1 MCFYQFYWFIRNNWY
16 SKFVKKVDKKLGLHS
31 RRGYEMNIRFNPTP
45 DLLLEFNRPDRMSA
59 ELWKNK
65 IGNNFRNNFP
75 FFYISWSLLFDLS
88 PSFRSFIFVLYNCLY
103 LVFVKLGI
111 WLFSIET
118 LLRTVTFKGTVS
130 VNFKWT
136 SMQRCQCPIHNG
148 ALKSFVWAGMIWI
161 LKTDLHISTAELSEL
176 NTCELRKTTLFSI
189 MNYCF
194 INFIDVV
201 IHTRIVGRS
210 YSLILC
216 DEPCI

>member
-1 MCFYQFYWFIRNNWY
+1 
-16 SKFVKKVDKKLGLHS
+16 
-31 RRGYEMNIRFNPTP
+31 
-45 DLLLEFNRPDRMSA
+45 
-59 ELWKNK
+59 
-65 IGNNFRNNFP
+65 
-75 FFYISWSLLFDLS
+75 
-88 PSFRSFIFVLYNCLY
+88 
-103 LVFVKLGI
+103 
-111 WLFSIET
+111 
-118 LLRTVTFKGTVS
+118 
-130 VNFKWT
+130 
-136 SMQRCQCPIHNG
+136 
-148 ALKSFVWAGMIWI
+148 MIWI